1 LPSGFAVIEPWTLP
15 ENLVSPGAGA
25 SEQDTLARAS
35 PDSAERQPLS
45 IPGYDLLGELGRG
58 GMAVVFKARQQ
69 SLHRI
74 VALKM
79 ILAGSRASAE
89 ELARFRIEA
98 EAVAQLQHPH
108 IVQIY
113 EIGQQN
119 GCPYYSLE
127 FAEGGSL
134 AQKLDGRPWSAE
146 QAARLIEPLA
156 QAVHAAHQ
164 QGIVHRDLKPG
175 NVLLTANGHPKI
187 TDFGVAKR
195 LDSNLGHTRTGAVV
209 GTPSYMAPEQAE
221 GKREI
226 GPAADVYSLG
236 AILYELLTGRP
247 PFKGDTPLDT
257 VLRVVSEEPVPPR
270 RLQASVPR
278 NLETICLKCLEKD
291 PRRRYSSAQALAED
305 LRCFIAGEPIS
316 ARPPGLLGRFDRW
329 ARLRPALAVTLVAVV
344 VFYLIH
350 LLLFGLGTPGEGGD
364 FHWFVTGL
372 AALWCLGAT
381 GFQWLMS
388 RTRRRALVAYGWAA
402 MDVLLFTVFLLRG
415 NGPRSAML
423 VGYLLLI
430 AGTALRFRIGMVWF
444 VTGLC
449 LASYLALVMEASLL
463 RPEYAVAPKEWI
475 LFALSLFVLGLI
487 QQLLLRRLQGGPLGV
502 EVVR

>member
-1 LPSGFAVIEPWTLP
+1 MTEPWTLP
-15 ENLVSPGAGA
+15 ESLVSPGKDT
-25 SEQDTLARAS
+25 SEKGTLAPSLKDGAGC
-35 PDSAERQPLS
+35 EQQPFS

-79 ILAGSRASAE
+79 ILAGTRASAE

-113 EIGQQN
+113 EIGQHN

-134 AQKLDGRPWSAE
+134 AQKLDGRPWPAE
-146 QAARLIEPLA
+146 QAARLIETLA

-175 NVLLTANGHPKI
+175 NVLLTATGHPKV

-209 GTPSYMAPEQAE
+209 GTPGYMAPEQAE
-221 GKREI
+221 GKRAV

-257 VLRVVSEEPVPPR
+257 VLRVVSEEPIPPR
-270 RLQASVPR
+270 RLQPSVPR
-278 NLETICLKCLEKD
+278 HLETICLKCLEKD
-291 PRRRYSSAQALAED
+291 PRRRYASAQALSDD
-305 LRCFIAGEPIS
+305 LLCFLRGEPIS
-316 ARPPGLLGRFDRW
+316 ARPPGPLGRFDRW
-329 ARLRPALAVTLVAVV
+329 ARLRPALAVTLVALS
-344 VFYLIH
+344 VFYLNH
-350 LLLFGLGTPGEGGD
+350 LLLLGLGTKGEGGD
-364 FHWFVTGL
+364 FHWFVTVL
-372 AALWCLGAT
+372 VALWGLGAA
-381 GFQWLMS
+381 GFQWLLS
-388 RTRRRALVAYGWAA
+388 RTRRRELVAYGWAA
-402 MDVLLFTVFLLRG
+402 LDVLMFTVFMLRG
-415 NGPRSAML
+415 NGPQSAML

-430 AGTALRFRIGMVWF
+430 AGTALRYRISMVWF
-444 VTGLC
+444 VTSLC
-449 LASYLALVMEASLL
+449 LASYIGLVIEASWR
-463 RPEYAVAPKEWI
+463 RPDFAVAPKSWI
-475 LFALSLFVLGLI
+475 LFVISLFVMGLI
-487 QQLLLRRLQGGPLGV
+487 QQLLLRRLQAAPMG
-502 EVVR
+502 ER